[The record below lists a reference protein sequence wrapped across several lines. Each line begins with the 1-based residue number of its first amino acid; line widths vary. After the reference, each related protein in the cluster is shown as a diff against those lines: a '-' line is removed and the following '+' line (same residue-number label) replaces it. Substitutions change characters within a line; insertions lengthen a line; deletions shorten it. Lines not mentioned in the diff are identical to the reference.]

1 MVLATAFGALWKKNL
16 NCIAASIVCRLAGM
30 DADAPVPLP
39 KSAARQ
45 LSRFHL
51 LMRSTRL
58 GVICLVLVALG
69 LAVKPLISAAPL
81 LLFLSWIGLIRV
93 RSMQRFFDLATG
105 WYMAIIV
112 VSFT

>member
-1 MVLATAFGALWKKNL
+1 
-16 NCIAASIVCRLAGM
+16 M

-39 KSAARQ
+39 ESAVRQ

-81 LLFLSWIGLIRV
+81 LLLLSWIGLIRV

-112 VSFT
+112 VSSTLYVTASVVVWLA